1 MFRHRAK
8 TQNSNLAYSTKP
20 FFLPFPA
27 LTLRRKIL
35 RYPLKD
41 FISESIRF
49 ERLELFER
57 LERFER
63 LVEGEASAPRSQHFE
78 TVQHTEM
85 SVVSSVKFSAT
96 S

>member
-63 LVEGEASAPRSQHFE
+63 LVEVRRQHPALNILRLCNILRCLWL
-78 TVQHTEM
+78 
-85 SVVSSVKFSAT
+85 VV
-96 S
+96 